1 MINIDLSLDGL
12 IKGNFFNFLVLTS
25 ILGLLIVKVDV
36 PAALNNAHRKIK
48 ELIEKSEQ
56 DKILSEEELKKAKD
70 EVANLPI
77 EIEKIKK
84 DAQNTISSYKKSV
97 DCDIEKT
104 SQKLEDNA
112 KKIINNEVLKINNAL
127 QKELA
132 HEAVLLAHQKTL
144 ENLKNN
150 TQLHREFIADA
161 IDKIEEVEI

>member
-25 ILGLLIVKVDV
+25 ILGLLIAKVDV

-56 DKILSEEELKKAKD
+56 DKVLSEEELKKAKD

-84 DAQNTISSYKKSV
+84 DAQNTIASYKKSV